1 MGIGGSIFLLAL
13 GAILAF
19 AVHAQVSGID
29 INVVGY
35 VLMLAG
41 LVGLIVTI
49 WFWNSRRRTV
59 VEQTRPVVRTEGQ
72 IVDEYRTVRRQEPP
86 PPTYDEY
93 RTVRRQ
99 DPPPPT
105 YGS

>member
-1 MGIGGSIFLLAL
+1 MGIGGSIFLLAV

-19 AVHAQVSGID
+19 AVNADISGID

-41 LVGLIVTI
+41 LIGLIVTL
-49 WFWNSRRRTV
+49 WYWNSRRRTV
-59 VEQTRPVVRTEGQ
+59 VHEQRPVIRTEGQ
-72 IVDEYRTVRRQEPP
+72 VVDEYRTVRREEP
-86 PPTYDEY
+86 
-93 RTVRRQ
+93 
-99 DPPPPT
+99 PPPPT

>member
-19 AVHAQVSGID
+19 AVNAEFSGID

-41 LVGLIVTI
+41 LIGLITTI

-59 VEQTRPVVRTEGQ
+59 VQEARPVVRRDGQ
-72 IVDEYRTVRRQEPP
+72 VVEEYRTVRR
-86 PPTYDEY
+86 D
-93 RTVRRQ
+93 
-99 DPPPPT
+99 DPPPPG
-105 YGS
+105 YGA

>member
-19 AVHAQVSGID
+19 AVDAQFSGID

-35 VLMLAG
+35 VLMAAG
-41 LVGLIVTI
+41 LVGLIITI
-49 WFWNSRRRTV
+49 WFWNSRRTPAAV
-59 VEQTRPVVRTEGQ
+59 VEERPVIRNDGQ
-72 IVDEYRTVRRQEPP
+72 IVDEV
-86 PPTYDEY
+86 

>member
-19 AVHAQVSGID
+19 AVNAHVSGID

-41 LVGLIVTI
+41 LIGLIITL
-49 WFWNSRRRTV
+49 WYWNSRRRSTV
-59 VEQTRPVVRTEGQ
+59 VSQSQSRPVVRGDGGY
-72 IVDEYRTVRRQEPP
+72 VNEYRETRRDDVPP
-86 PPTYDEY
+86 PP
-93 RTVRRQ
+93 
-99 DPPPPT
+99 PPG
-105 YGS
+105 Y

>member
-19 AVHAQVSGID
+19 AVDAQFSGID

-35 VLMLAG
+35 VLMAAG
-41 LVGLIVTI
+41 LVGLIITI
-49 WFWNSRRRTV
+49 WFWNSRRTPTATTV
-59 VEQTRPVVRTEGQ
+59 VEERPVIRNEGQ
-72 IVDEYRTVRRQEPP
+72 VV
-86 PPTYDEY
+86 DEY

>member
-19 AVHAQVSGID
+19 AVNAQVSGID

-59 VEQTRPVVRTEGQ
+59 VEETRPVVRNEGQ

-86 PPTYDEY
+86 PP
-93 RTVRRQ
+93 
-99 DPPPPT
+99 PT

>member
-19 AVHAQVSGID
+19 AVNAQVSGID

-59 VEQTRPVVRTEGQ
+59 VEQTRPVVRSEGQ
-72 IVDEYRTVRRQEPP
+72 IVDEYRTM
-86 PPTYDEY
+86 
-93 RTVRRQ
+93 RRQ

>member
-19 AVHAQVSGID
+19 AVNADISGID

-41 LVGLIVTI
+41 LVGLIITL

-59 VEQTRPVVRTEGQ
+59 VEQAPAGDPQRRPGRRRVPHGAPAGTAAAPVRQ
-72 IVDEYRTVRRQEPP
+72 RR
-86 PPTYDEY
+86 
-93 RTVRRQ
+93 R
-99 DPPPPT
+99 
-105 YGS
+105 